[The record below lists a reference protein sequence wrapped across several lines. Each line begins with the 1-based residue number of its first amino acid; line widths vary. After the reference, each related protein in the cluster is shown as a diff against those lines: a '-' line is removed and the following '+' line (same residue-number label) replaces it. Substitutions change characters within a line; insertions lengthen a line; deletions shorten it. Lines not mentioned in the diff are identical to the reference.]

1 MEKWIS
7 VKDRLPSKNGRYL
20 VTYGYIV
27 DSNYRYIKTV
37 EFAENL
43 TKLDNYD
50 FPKNEY
56 NRAGFYDYDSDFGY
70 YEVTKV
76 LAWMELPEVYEGE

>member
-7 VKDRLPSKNGRYL
+7 VKDRLPNKDGRYL

-27 DSNYRYIKTV
+27 DLNYRYIKTV

-56 NRAGFYDYDSDFGY
+56 NRAGFYDYDSEYGY
-70 YEVTKV
+70 CEETNV
-76 LAWMELPEVYEGE
+76 LAWMELPPVYEGE

>member
-20 VTYGYIV
+20 VTYGNILGF
-27 DSNYRYIKTV
+27 NNRYIKTV

-56 NRAGFYDYDSDFGY
+56 NRAGFYGYDSDFGY
-70 YEVTKV
+70 YEEINVI
-76 LAWMELPEVYEGE
+76 AWMELPPVYEGE

>member
-20 VTYGYIV
+20 VTYGYIA
-27 DSNYRYIKTV
+27 DLNGRYIKTV

-50 FPKNEY
+50 FPKKEY

-70 YEVTKV
+70 YEETKV
-76 LAWMELPEVYEGE
+76 LAWMELPPVYEGV